1 MPKSKTRR
9 KGAVRPAKLSP
20 VLALVICLIAA
31 FLALRDP
38 GSQAALPVSMDDIP
52 AYSGEAYV
60 EINGGEPFFTESD
73 WTTDAFE
80 TYSELDELGR
90 CGVAYAN
97 ICQEIMPTEPRGKI
111 GSVKPSGWHTI
122 RYNGLVEGNYL
133 YNRCHLIGYQLA
145 GENANP
151 KNLITARATSTRPEC
166 SRSRTRSTTMW
177 TKRTIT
183 SSTASRR
190 SLRATISS
198 PPAS

>member
-90 CGVAYAN
+90 CGVAYGSPAKC
-97 ICQEIMPTEPRGKI
+97 IVSQLVKKLI
-111 GSVKPSGWHTI
+111 GSQVNNTFSTI
-122 RYNGLVEGNYL
+122 
-133 YNRCHLIGYQLA
+133 Q
-145 GENANP
+145 
-151 KNLITARATSTRPEC
+151 KF
-166 SRSRTRSTTMW
+166 SRD
-177 TKRTIT
+177 TI
-183 SSTASRR
+183 
-190 SLRATISS
+190 
-198 PPAS
+198 

>member
-111 GSVKPSGWHTI
+111 GSVKPSG
-122 RYNGLVEGNYL
+122 
-133 YNRCHLIGYQLA
+133 
-145 GENANP
+145 
-151 KNLITARATSTRPEC
+151 
-166 SRSRTRSTTMW
+166 
-177 TKRTIT
+177 
-183 SSTASRR
+183 
-190 SLRATISS
+190 
-198 PPAS
+198 